1 VDTKAEPGLLLTV
14 GAQAG
19 VAVSAQKVS
28 SYCDRLTLE
37 AASMDAAVSVGAL
50 GSEADPAAAVAEAAR
65 VLKPG
70 SPLLFF
76 EPGAAP
82 SKLTEAL
89 RKSGDF
95 ASVRYDDKW
104 AGYPLGAHAIG
115 IAVRNDA
122 PSRGALGTPGVAA
135 TRSKA
140 PTRDR
145 EPSAASQAKGFGAK
159 GKQPPPS
166 A

>member
-1 VDTKAEPGLLLTV
+1 MDTKAEPGLLLTV

-28 SYCDRLTLE
+28 SYGDRLTLE

-76 EPGAAP
+76 EP
-82 SKLTEAL
+82 
-89 RKSGDF
+89 
-95 ASVRYDDKW
+95 
-104 AGYPLGAHAIG
+104 
-115 IAVRNDA
+115 
-122 PSRGALGTPGVAA
+122 
-135 TRSKA
+135 
-140 PTRDR
+140 
-145 EPSAASQAKGFGAK
+145 
-159 GKQPPPS
+159 
-166 A
+166 